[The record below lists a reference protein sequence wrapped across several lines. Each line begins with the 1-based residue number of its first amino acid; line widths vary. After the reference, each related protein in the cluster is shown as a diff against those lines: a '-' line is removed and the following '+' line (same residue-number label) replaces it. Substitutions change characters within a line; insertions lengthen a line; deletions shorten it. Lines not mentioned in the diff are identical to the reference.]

1 MEENARCF
9 SVSLCKDW
17 LHWINDNDLSSTYS
31 VYSKAR
37 VHPSST
43 YFHIS
48 VISSHYCHP
57 MSLNVIIIQYA
68 TLPLSVSH
76 VSHVPNI
83 LIAAANE
90 LANLDLPSIVFLH
103 KSNPTNLPVSVWDG
117 TWTWYMQHFQGQCGW
132 RPGCLRTS
140 NEDHVFDERMGTTKA
155 IQSLES
161 EWTHLQNVFEL
172 GGGRVSSLERW
183 KPGSNQP
190 KHLTSSVGT
199 PFAIQRRARLLQ

>member
-1 MEENARCF
+1 MC
-9 SVSLCKDW
+9 
-17 LHWINDNDLSSTYS
+17 
-31 VYSKAR
+31 SKVRA
-37 VHPSST
+37 HPSST

-57 MSLNVIIIQYA
+57 MSLNVIIMQYA

-76 VSHVPNI
+76 VSPMILNSMCLHLLPPNI
-83 LIAAANE
+83 LIAAANK
-90 LANLDLPSIVFLH
+90 LANLHLPSIAFLH

-161 EWTHLQNVFEL
+161 SE
-172 GGGRVSSLERW
+172 
-183 KPGSNQP
+183 
-190 KHLTSSVGT
+190 
-199 PFAIQRRARLLQ
+199 